1 MSTTGL
7 PPSTSSAAF
16 SGRVLGPGDPEYDDA
31 RAVFNGMVDRFPQ
44 LITQP
49 ATADDVAAAI
59 RHGVDAGLEI
69 AVRSGGHSRQGNST
83 TEGGLVIDLRRMNS
97 VDIDPVARLARVG
110 GGATWSEVGRAA
122 QEHGLATTGCRHDR
136 AGVAGPTLSGGS
148 GWLER
153 QLGLACDS
161 LVSVELVTA
170 AGQQLTVSETEHPDL
185 FWALHGGGG
194 NFGVA
199 TALTFRLH
207 PIPTVASATLLW
219 PWAAYGEVLR
229 TFRSVFDGNPP
240 NALGGA
246 VVAMTDPP
254 GTVVP
259 AELNG
264 GLVTKVLAVHTG
276 SSEEL
281 TDQIAPLL
289 ALGPSSLRLAETPS
303 AAVQPSP
310 NGPAGLRS
318 YWRTEYLQS
327 LSDQAIDEY
336 AGWMAQVP
344 DETVARMAIAPWGGA
359 VADGADRWPAPFRKA
374 PWVLAPI
381 ARWASP
387 ARDDHVLGW
396 IRALHDL
403 PSHERTDTAF
413 DPASRA
419 RLSTVKSTYDPCN
432 VFHLNQNIPPA

>member
-7 PPSTSSAAF
+7 PPRAPAF
-16 SGRVLGPGDPEYDDA
+16 SGRVLGPGDPEYDEA

-49 ATADDVAAAI
+49 ATAGDVAAAI
-59 RHGVDAGLEI
+59 RHGVDSGLEI

-97 VDIDPVARLARVG
+97 VSIDPVARTARVG

-161 LVSVELVTA
+161 LISVELVTA
-170 AGQQLTVSETEHPDL
+170 DGQQLAVSETEHADL

-199 TALTFRLH
+199 TELTFRLH
-207 PIPTVASATLLW
+207 RIPTVASATLLL
-219 PWAAYGEVLR
+219 PWAAYGDVVR
-229 TFRSVFDGNPP
+229 TFRSVFDGGPP

-259 AELNG
+259 AELKG

-276 SSEEL
+276 STEEL
-281 TDQIAPLL
+281 KELIAPLI
-289 ALGPSSLRLAETPS
+289 AFCPGSVQVRETPA

-318 YWRTEYLQS
+318 FWRTEYLES
-327 LSDQAIDEY
+327 LSGQAIDAY

-344 DETVARMAIAPWGGA
+344 DATVARMAIAPWGGA

-374 PWVLAPI
+374 PWILAPI
-381 ARWASP
+381 ARWESP
-387 ARDDHVLGW
+387 ARDDQVVGW

-403 PSHERTDTAF
+403 PGHDRMDTGF
-413 DPASRA
+413 TSVNRA
-419 RLSTVKSTYDPCN
+419 RLSTVKSTYDPGN

>member
-7 PPSTSSAAF
+7 PPSTPSAF
-16 SGRVLGPGDPEYDDA
+16 TGRVLGPGDPEYDAA

-44 LITQP
+44 LIAQP

-59 RHGVDAGLEI
+59 RHAIDAGLEI

-97 VDIDPVARLARVG
+97 VSINPVARLARVG

-122 QEHGLATTGCRHDR
+122 QEYGLATTGCRQDQ

-153 QLGLACDS
+153 ELGLACDS
-161 LVSVELVTA
+161 LVSIDLVTA
-170 AGQQLTVSETEHPDL
+170 DGRQLTASETEHPDL

-207 PIPTVASATLLW
+207 PIPTVASTTLLW
-219 PWAAYGEVLR
+219 PWPAYGEVVR
-229 TFRSVFDGNPP
+229 TFRAIFDGAPP

-246 VVAMTDPP
+246 VVALTDPP

-276 SSEEL
+276 SPAEL
-281 TDQIAPLL
+281 TDLIAPLL
-289 ALGPSSLRLAETPS
+289 ALGPRFVQPAETAP
-303 AAVQPSP
+303 AAIQPSP

-318 YWRTEYLQS
+318 HWRTEYLRS
-327 LSDQAIDEY
+327 LPDQAIDEY

-344 DETVARMAIAPWGGA
+344 DQTVARMAIAPWGGA
-359 VADGADRWPAPFRKA
+359 VAAGADRWPAPFRQA

-387 ARDDHVLGW
+387 AHDDHVLGW
-396 IRALHDL
+396 IGALHNL
-403 PSHERTDTAF
+403 PGHERMVTGV
-413 DPASRA
+413 DPAKRA
-419 RLSTVKSTYDPCN
+419 RLSMVKSTYDPGN

>member
-7 PPSTSSAAF
+7 PPRPPNAAF
-16 SGRVLGPGDPEYDDA
+16 TGRVLGPGDPEYDEA

-49 ATADDVAAAI
+49 ATPDDVAAAI
-59 RHGVDAGLEI
+59 RHGVDSGLEI

-83 TEGGLVIDLRRMNS
+83 TEGGLVIDLRRMNAVS
-97 VDIDPVARLARVG
+97 IDPVQRLARVG
-110 GGATWSEVGRAA
+110 GGVTWAEVSRAA

-170 AGQQLTVSETEHPDL
+170 DGQQLTVSETEHPDL

-207 PIPTVASATLLW
+207 PIPTVASAMLLW
-219 PWAAYGEVLR
+219 PWTAYGDVVR
-229 TFRSVFDGNPP
+229 TFRSVFEGNPP

-254 GTVVP
+254 ATVVP
-259 AELNG
+259 TELNG
-264 GLVTKVLAVHTG
+264 QLVAKVLAVHTG
-276 SSEEL
+276 STDEL
-281 TDQIAPLL
+281 NDLIAPLL
-289 ALGPSSLRLAETPS
+289 ALDPSWLQVKETPS
-303 AAVQPSP
+303 AAIQPSP

-318 YWRTEYLQS
+318 YWRTEYLRS

-336 AGWMAQVP
+336 AGWFAQVP

-359 VADGADRWPAPFRKA
+359 VAAGADHWPAPFRKA

-381 ARWASP
+381 ARWESP

-403 PSHERTDTAF
+403 PGHDRMDMGFGTAN
-413 DPASRA
+413 RA
-419 RLSTVKSTYDPCN
+419 RLSAVKSTYDPGN